1 MLQIDSDGY
10 SIDEIKTGKLK
21 GLFSRCNMVAGKE
34 DSASNFIRGAYT
46 LGRGLMEQS
55 MEQLRRIVE
64 NCDHFGGIVYMH
76 SIGGGTGSG
85 FASTMSERINVDYS
99 KKEKV
104 AVTLTPSK
112 SQFGT
117 VVEPYN
123 AVLSTSFMID
133 RTDANLVFRNSNIY
147 DILSKQF

>member
-1 MLQIDSDGY
+1 
-10 SIDEIKTGKLK
+10 
-21 GLFSRCNMVAGKE
+21 
-34 DSASNFIRGAYT
+34 
-46 LGRGLMEQS
+46 
-55 MEQLRRIVE
+55 
-64 NCDHFGGIVYMH
+64 
-76 SIGGGTGSG
+76 
-85 FASTMSERINVDYS
+85 MSERINVDYS

-147 DILSKQF
+147 DILNKQF